1 METNREKTQEIL
13 RLSKRELKRELE
25 REIKREHERA

>member
-13 RLSKRELKRELE
+13 RLSKRELNRAESLRESL
-25 REIKREHERA
+25 